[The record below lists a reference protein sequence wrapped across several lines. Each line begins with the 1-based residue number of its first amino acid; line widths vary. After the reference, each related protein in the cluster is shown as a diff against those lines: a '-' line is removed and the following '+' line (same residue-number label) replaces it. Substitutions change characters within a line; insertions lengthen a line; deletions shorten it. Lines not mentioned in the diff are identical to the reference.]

1 MNWKKEIKSWGII
14 VSVFAVIYY
23 LGWYAPI
30 VGKIQ
35 SIILSTGLIKPNME
49 KPYEVG
55 KDFDYSLKFTD
66 LDGNLID
73 MQDFKNKTVFI
84 NLWATW
90 CPPCRAEMPHI
101 ASLYGKLKDEQDIA
115 FLMVSLD
122 KDIEKPKEYIKDQ
135 DFAFP
140 VAHAG
145 YGLNA
150 SLKHSSIPTTL
161 VISPEG
167 KILFRQEG
175 MSNFD
180 TKEFRD
186 FLTAKRPII
195 ESNNKIE

>member
-1 MNWKKEIKSWGII
+1 MNWKKEVKSWGAILA
-14 VSVFAVIYY
+14 VFVFVYAM
-23 LGWYAPI
+23 GWYAPI

-35 SIILSTGLIKPNME
+35 SIILSTGLIKPDIEQQN
-49 KPYEVG
+49 EVG
-55 KDFDYSLKFTD
+55 KNFDYSAKFTD
-66 LDGNLID
+66 LDGHLVDLQNYR
-73 MQDFKNKTVFI
+73 NKTVFI

-101 ASLYGKLKDEQDIA
+101 ASLYEKLKDEKDIA

-122 KDIEKPKEYIKDQ
+122 KDAEKPKEYIKGQ
-135 DFAFP
+135 GFAFP
-140 VAHAG
+140 VAHAS

-161 VISPEG
+161 VIGPDG

-180 TKEFRD
+180 TEEFRE
-186 FLTAKRPII
+186 FLKGQQVADL
-195 ESNNKIE
+195 

>member
-14 VSVFAVIYY
+14 FGVFAVIYFM
-23 LGWYAPI
+23 GWYAPI

-35 SIILSTGLIKPNME
+35 SIILSTGLIKPNIE
-49 KPYEVG
+49 QQNEIG
-55 KDFDYSLKFTD
+55 KDFDYSVKFTD
-66 LDGNLID
+66 LNGNLVD
-73 MQDFKNKTVFI
+73 MQDFKNRTVFI

-101 ASLYGKLKDEQDIA
+101 ASLYEKLKDEKDIA

-122 KDIEKPKEYIKDQ
+122 NEVEKPQKYIKEQ
-135 DFAFP
+135 GFTFP
-140 VAHAG
+140 VVHAS

-161 VISPEG
+161 VIGPDG

-180 TKEFRD
+180 TNEFRA
-186 FLTAKRPII
+186 FLTGQKQ
-195 ESNNKIE
+195 